1 MMISHRRRL
10 AMKRSMDKREGNK
23 PKATLLSAFASNIV
37 FANIMIF
44 LMFLMGL
51 VAINMMRREMFPEMS
66 LDMISVNVAYPGA
79 DPEEVEEGI
88 LRKIE
93 DVLQGESGIKE
104 LQTTAG
110 ENIGSAIITV
120 GEKADTQKV
129 LDRVTSKINSISTF
143 PEDAENPVITELIL
157 EDPVMI
163 LSLSGDMDEGRLK
176 EWAERVKEDLLQLEP
191 ITIVNI
197 FGARD
202 YEISI
207 EVSEER
213 LREYQLNLEQLMQS
227 IRAHNLNVPG
237 GLLRSNAEVV
247 RIRTLGRKY
256 TGEEISEIPVAF
268 DPDGRTVTLGMVA
281 DVIDGF
287 TEDAVRPG
295 IDGQPALFLYI
306 KKTVQQDAIDISEAT
321 MDFLEARQEV
331 LPENLNL
338 GLIFDSTDMLR
349 ARIDLLVKNGIIGLI
364 LVFLLLWLFLDL
376 RLSFWAGMGMPI
388 SIAGAL
394 VILWAVGGS
403 LNMIS
408 LFGLIMVLGIIVD
421 DAIVVGE
428 AIYHHQQQP
437 GANPLDSA
445 VKGVSEVGMPVL
457 GAVLTTILAF
467 IPLMFVGGIMG
478 KFISILPVVVIAC
491 LVVSLYECLFLL
503 PAHLGVH
510 LPAERKSGNRV
521 ERFFFALHQH
531 TGKRLE
537 RFASGPYQRFLNLA
551 LSWRYMALGIAI
563 SILIITLGVVASGRI
578 RVQMFPSFDSFML
591 TAVVEFPNGTPIEE
605 TEKALD
611 QIDEAT
617 TRLNQKIETR
627 SGRPGVEKVQRLSGQ
642 NLNDPYAATGENIGS
657 VQIIL
662 VESTDRKLG
671 SEEIM
676 TLWEKEIGHIA
687 GAEAL
692 SVEELNAGPPG
703 KPVDIRIKGSNLDV
717 MQAVSEELK
726 QTLARY
732 PGTSQI
738 QSDMRPGKNEILF
751 TLKPEAVNLGI
762 TVADLGM
769 QLNRAYYG
777 GEALRLQRGRDE
789 IKVMVR
795 NTSEERSQLADLE
808 KIRIR
813 TADGREVPLLAVAN
827 MNTGPGF
834 ANITRIDGL
843 RSIGV
848 SCNVDK
854 KQTPAGK
861 IIKDLEAKVFPELLK
876 KHSGIYLEFQGQQKD
891 SAESFTSLLI
901 GFPIALVGIYVIIA
915 TIFRSYIQPL
925 IIMLTVPFG
934 IIGAVLGH
942 VFKGVDL
949 SLMSLF
955 GIVAL
960 AGVVV
965 NDAIVLIESFNH
977 NIKEGKDVVEALHE
991 AGKRRF
997 RAVFLTTLSTVGGLT
1012 PLIMEKDL
1020 QAQFLIPMALSIA
1033 AGVAFATL
1041 LTLLLIPSLI
1051 LILSDLRV
1059 GWHYLRHG
1067 EKPKNRAKL
1076 EPAQLR
1082 K

>member
-1 MMISHRRRL
+1 MR
-10 AMKRSMDKREGNK
+10 K
-23 PKATLLSAFASNIV
+23 LLSAFASNVV

-44 LMFLMGL
+44 LLFFLGI
-51 VAINMMRREMFPEMS
+51 VATQLMRREMFPEMS
-66 LDMISVNVAYPGA
+66 LDIISVGVAYPGA

-104 LQTTAG
+104 LQTIANENVGTAV
-110 ENIGSAIITV
+110 ITV
-120 GEKADTQKV
+120 EESADTQKV

-143 PEDAENPVITELIL
+143 PVDAENPVITELL
-157 EDPVMI
+157 LKDPVMI
-163 LSLSGDMDEGRLK
+163 LSLSGDMSERRLK
-176 EWAERVKEDLLQLEP
+176 EWAEKVKEDLLQVEA
-191 ITIVNI
+191 ITIVEI
-197 FGARD
+197 FGARE

-213 LREYQLNLEQLMQS
+213 LREHQLSLNQVVQQ

-237 GLLRSNAEVV
+237 GLIRSDTEVV
-247 RIRTLGRKY
+247 RIRTMGRKY
-256 TGEEISEIPVAF
+256 TGEEISEIPLISNA
-268 DPDGRTVTLGMVA
+268 DGRTITLGMVA

-287 TEDAVRPG
+287 TEESVRPG
-295 IDGQPALFLYI
+295 IAGAPALFLYV
-306 KKTVQQDAIDISEAT
+306 KKTSQQDAIDISEAT
-321 MDFLEARQEV
+321 LNFIEEQQYL
-331 LPENLNL
+331 LPENIHL
-338 GLIFDSTDMLR
+338 GLIYDATEMLR
-349 ARIDLLVKNGIIGLI
+349 ARINLLVKNGVIGLI
-364 LVFLLLWLFLDL
+364 LVFFLLWIFLDL

-437 GANPLDSA
+437 GADPYTAA
-445 VKGVSEVGMPVL
+445 VRGVSEVGMPVL

-510 LPAERKSGNRV
+510 LPSERKDDSRV
-521 ERFFFALHQH
+521 RRFFNTLHEH

-537 RFASGPYQRFLNLA
+537 RFAAGPYQRFLNLS
-551 LSWRYMALGIAI
+551 LSWRYVALSIAI
-563 SILIITLGVVASGRI
+563 GILIVTFGAVVSGRI
-578 RVQMFPSFDSFML
+578 RTQMFPSFDSFML
-591 TAVVEFPNGTPIEE
+591 TAVVEFPNGTPIAE

-611 QIDEAT
+611 QIDAAT
-617 TRLNQKIETR
+617 RRLNEQIETH
-627 SGRPGVEKVQRLSGQ
+627 SGLPAIQKTLRLAGQ
-642 NLNDPYAATGENIGS
+642 NLNDPYSATAENIGS

-662 VESTDRKLG
+662 TESTDRDLG

-676 TLWEKEIGHIA
+676 TLWENEIGFIA
-687 GAEAL
+687 GAEAV

-703 KPVDIRIKGSNLDV
+703 KPIDVRIKGSDLEE
-717 MQAVSEELK
+717 MRAVSEELK
-726 QTLARY
+726 MILASF

-738 QSDMRPGKNEILF
+738 QSDMRPGKNEIRF
-751 TLKPEAVNLGI
+751 TLKPEAVNLGLS
-762 TVADLGM
+762 VAELGN
-769 QLNRAYYG
+769 QLNQAYYG

-789 IKVMVR
+789 VKIMVR
-795 NTSEERSQLADLE
+795 NTYAERSQLTDLE
-808 KIRIR
+808 KMRIR
-813 TADGREVPLLAVAN
+813 TADGREVPLLAVAD
-827 MNTGPGF
+827 METSPGF
-834 ANITRIDGL
+834 AKITRIDGL
-843 RSIGV
+843 RAIGV
-848 SCNVDK
+848 SCNVDN
-854 KQTPAGK
+854 KQTSSSIIIAELEKK
-861 IIKDLEAKVFPELLK
+861 IFPMLLQK
-876 KHSGIYLEFQGQQKD
+876 YPDVYLEFQGQQKD
-891 SAESFTSLLI
+891 SAESVSSLLI
-901 GFPIALVGIYVIIA
+901 GFPIALIGIYVIIA
-915 TIFRSYIQPL
+915 TIFRSYVQPL
-925 IIMLTVPFG
+925 IIMVTVPFG

-942 VFKGVDL
+942 LFRGVDL
-949 SLMSLF
+949 SLMSMF

-977 NIKEGKDVVEALHE
+977 HIQEGLSVKEALHE

-1012 PLIMEKDL
+1012 PLILEKDL

-1059 GWHYLRHG
+1059 GWHYLKYG
-1067 EKPKNRAKL
+1067 KLPESRAVL
-1076 EPAQLR
+1076 EPARLR

>member
-1 MMISHRRRL
+1 MRKLL
-10 AMKRSMDKREGNK
+10 A
-23 PKATLLSAFASNIV
+23 AFASNVV

-44 LMFLMGL
+44 LMFLVGIISIQL
-51 VAINMMRREMFPEMS
+51 MRREMFPEMS
-66 LDMISVNVAYPGA
+66 LDRISITVAYPGA

-93 DVLQGESGIKE
+93 DVLQGENGVKE
-104 LQTTAG
+104 LLTNAS
-110 ENIGSAIITV
+110 ENVGTAIITV
-120 GEKADTQKV
+120 DESADTQKV
-129 LDRVTSKINSISTF
+129 MDRVTTKVNSISTF
-143 PEDAENPVITELIL
+143 PADAENPVISEMLLEDAVLIL
-157 EDPVMI
+157 AV
-163 LSLSGDMDEGRLK
+163 SGNMPEGRLK
-176 EWAERVKEDLLQLEP
+176 EWAERIKEDLLQREA
-191 ITIVNI
+191 ITIVDI

-207 EVSEER
+207 EVSEAR
-213 LREYQLNLEQLMQS
+213 LREYQLTLDHVMQS
-227 IRAHNLNVPG
+227 IQAHNLNIPG
-237 GLLRSNAEVV
+237 GLLRSDTEVV
-247 RIRTLGRKY
+247 RLRTIGRKY
-256 TGEEISEIPVAF
+256 TGEEISKIPVISH
-268 DPDGRTVTLGMVA
+268 PDGRTITLGMVA
-281 DVIDGF
+281 DVVDGF

-295 IDGQPALFLYI
+295 INGRPALFLYV
-306 KKTVQQDAIDISEAT
+306 KKTTQQDAIDISQST
-321 MDFLEARQEV
+321 LDFLEEQKQV
-331 LPENLNL
+331 LPENMHLD
-338 GLIFDSTDMLR
+338 LIYDATDMLR
-349 ARIDLLVKNGIIGLI
+349 ARIDLLVKNGIIGLV

-437 GANPLDSA
+437 GADPYESA
-445 VKGVSEVGMPVL
+445 VKGVTEVGMPVL

-510 LPAERKSGNRV
+510 LPSERKTHTKFHR
-521 ERFFFALHQH
+521 ALTSIHHH

-537 RFASGPYQRFLNLA
+537 AFSEGPYQRFLNLA
-551 LSWRYMALGIAI
+551 LRRRYLALSITFG
-563 SILIITLGVVASGRI
+563 ILIITLGAVAGGRI
-578 RVQMFPSFDSFML
+578 RTQLFPSFDSFML
-591 TAVVEFPNGTPIEE
+591 TAVVEFPNGTPIDV
-605 TEKALD
+605 TEQALD
-611 QIDEAT
+611 RIDDAAL
-617 TRLNQKIETR
+617 RLNDLVKTR
-627 SGRPGVEKVQRLSGQ
+627 SGRPAVEKIQRLSGQ
-642 NLNDPYAATGENIGS
+642 NLNDPYASTGENIGS

-662 VESTDRKLG
+662 VESTDRKQD

-676 TLWEKEIGHIA
+676 SLWEKEIGQIA
-687 GAEAL
+687 GAEAV

-703 KPVDIRIKGSNLDV
+703 KDIDIRVQGSDLARMRILAD
-717 MQAVSEELK
+717 ELK
-726 QTLARY
+726 TQLAQF
-732 PGTSQI
+732 PGTTQI
-738 QSDMRPGKNEILF
+738 QSDLRPGKNEIRF

-762 TVADLGM
+762 SVADLGR

-777 GEALRLQRGRDE
+777 GEALRLQRGCDE
-789 IKVMVR
+789 IRVMVR
-795 NTSEERSQLADLE
+795 NTAAERSRLADLD

-813 TADGREVPLLAVAN
+813 TADGRQVPLLAVAN
-827 MNTGPGF
+827 METGPGF

-843 RSIGV
+843 RAIGV

-854 KQTPAGK
+854 KQTPSAK
-861 IIKDLEAKVFPELLK
+861 IIKEFEEKIFPELK
-876 KHSGIYLEFQGQQKD
+876 QRYPGIYLEFQGQQKD
-891 SAESFTSLLI
+891 TAESMSSLMI

-915 TIFRSYIQPL
+915 TIFRSYLQPL

-942 VFKGVDL
+942 LLKGIDL
-949 SLMSLF
+949 SMMSMF

-977 NIKEGKDVVEALHE
+977 QIQGGLDVEEALHE

-1012 PLIMEKDL
+1012 PLILEKDL

-1051 LILSDLRV
+1051 LILNDLRI
-1059 GWHYLRHG
+1059 GWKYLLTG
-1067 EKPKNRAKL
+1067 QKPGRRADL
-1076 EPAQLR
+1076 EPARLR

>member
-1 MMISHRRRL
+1 MRKLL
-10 AMKRSMDKREGNK
+10 A
-23 PKATLLSAFASNIV
+23 AFASNVV

-44 LMFLMGL
+44 LMFLVGIISIQL
-51 VAINMMRREMFPEMS
+51 MRREMFPEMS
-66 LDMISVNVAYPGA
+66 LDRISITVAYPGA

-93 DVLQGESGIKE
+93 DVLQGENGVKE
-104 LQTTAG
+104 LLTNAS
-110 ENIGSAIITV
+110 ENVGTAIITV
-120 GEKADTQKV
+120 DESADTQKV
-129 LDRVTSKINSISTF
+129 MDRVTTKVNSISTF
-143 PEDAENPVITELIL
+143 PADAENPVISEMLLEDAVLIL
-157 EDPVMI
+157 AV
-163 LSLSGDMDEGRLK
+163 SGNMPEGRLK
-176 EWAERVKEDLLQLEP
+176 EWAERIKEDLLQREA
-191 ITIVNI
+191 ITIVDI

-207 EVSEER
+207 EVSEAR
-213 LREYQLNLEQLMQS
+213 LREYQLTLDHVMQS
-227 IRAHNLNVPG
+227 IQAHNLNIPG
-237 GLLRSNAEVV
+237 GLLRSDTEVV
-247 RIRTLGRKY
+247 RLRTIGRKY
-256 TGEEISEIPVAF
+256 TGEEISKIPVISH
-268 DPDGRTVTLGMVA
+268 PDGRTITLGMVA
-281 DVIDGF
+281 DVVDGF

-295 IDGQPALFLYI
+295 INGRPALFLYV
-306 KKTVQQDAIDISEAT
+306 KKTTQQDAIDISQST
-321 MDFLEARQEV
+321 LDFLEEQKQV
-331 LPENLNL
+331 LPENMHLD
-338 GLIFDSTDMLR
+338 LIYDATDMLR
-349 ARIDLLVKNGIIGLI
+349 ARIDLLVKNGIIGLV

-437 GANPLDSA
+437 GADPYESA
-445 VKGVSEVGMPVL
+445 VKGVTEVGMPVL

-510 LPAERKSGNRV
+510 LPSERKTHTKFHR
-521 ERFFFALHQH
+521 ALTSIHHH

-537 RFASGPYQRFLNLA
+537 AFSEGPYQRFLNLA
-551 LSWRYMALGIAI
+551 LRRRYLALSITFG
-563 SILIITLGVVASGRI
+563 ILIITLGAVAGGRI
-578 RVQMFPSFDSFML
+578 RTQLFPSFDSFML
-591 TAVVEFPNGTPIEE
+591 TAVVEFPNGTPIDV
-605 TEKALD
+605 TEQALD
-611 QIDEAT
+611 RIDDAAL
-617 TRLNQKIETR
+617 RLNALVKTR
-627 SGRPGVEKVQRLSGQ
+627 SGRPAVEKIQRLSGQ
-642 NLNDPYAATGENIGS
+642 NLNDPYASTGENIGS

-662 VESTDRKLG
+662 VESTDRKQD

-676 TLWEKEIGHIA
+676 SLWEKEIGQIA
-687 GAEAL
+687 GAEAV

-703 KPVDIRIKGSNLDV
+703 KDIDIRVQGSDLARMRILAD
-717 MQAVSEELK
+717 ELK
-726 QTLARY
+726 TQLAQF
-732 PGTSQI
+732 PGTTQI
-738 QSDMRPGKNEILF
+738 QSDLRPGKNEIRF

-762 TVADLGM
+762 SVADLGR

-789 IKVMVR
+789 IRVMVR
-795 NTSEERSQLADLE
+795 NTAAERSRLADLD

-813 TADGREVPLLAVAN
+813 TADGRQVPLLAVAN
-827 MNTGPGF
+827 METGPGF

-843 RSIGV
+843 RAIGV

-854 KQTPAGK
+854 KQTPSAK
-861 IIKDLEAKVFPELLK
+861 IIKEFEEKIFPELK
-876 KHSGIYLEFQGQQKD
+876 QRYPGIYLEFQGQQKD
-891 SAESFTSLLI
+891 TAESMSSLMI

-915 TIFRSYIQPL
+915 TIFRSYLQPL

-942 VFKGVDL
+942 LLKGIDL
-949 SLMSLF
+949 SMMSMF

-977 NIKEGKDVVEALHE
+977 QIQGGLDVEEALHE

-1012 PLIMEKDL
+1012 PLILEKDL

-1051 LILSDLRV
+1051 LILNDLRI
-1059 GWHYLRHG
+1059 GWKYLLTG
-1067 EKPKNRAKL
+1067 QKPGRRADL
-1076 EPAQLR
+1076 EPARLR

>member
-1 MMISHRRRL
+1 MKKLL
-10 AMKRSMDKREGNK
+10 A
-23 PKATLLSAFASNIV
+23 AFASNVV

-44 LMFLMGL
+44 LMFLLGF
-51 VAINMMRREMFPEMS
+51 VSIVMMRREMFPEMS
-66 LDMISVNVAYPGA
+66 LDRISVTVAYPGA

-88 LRKIE
+88 LRKME
-93 DVLQGESGIKE
+93 DALQGENGIKE
-104 LQTTAG
+104 LLTSAK
-110 ENIGSAIITV
+110 ENVGTAIITV
-120 GEKADTQKV
+120 DKSAETQEV

-143 PEDAENPVITELIL
+143 PLDAENPVISEMLL

-163 LSLSGDMDEGRLK
+163 LSVSGNMSEGRLK
-176 EWAERVKEDLLQLEP
+176 EWAERIKEDLLQLDE
-191 ITIVNI
+191 ITIVDI

-202 YEISI
+202 YEISV
-207 EVSEER
+207 ELSEQK
-213 LREYQLNLEQLMQS
+213 LREHQLTLQQVMER

-237 GLLRSNAEVV
+237 GLLRSDAEVV

-256 TGEEISEIPVAF
+256 TGKEISEIPVMSY
-268 DPDGRTVTLGMVA
+268 PDGRTVTLGMVA
-281 DVIDGF
+281 TVVDGF
-287 TEDAVRPG
+287 REEAVRPG
-295 IDGQPALFLYI
+295 IDGKPALFIYI
-306 KKTVQQDAIDISEAT
+306 KKTVQQDAIDISEST
-321 MDFLEARQEV
+321 MNFLSEKDKI
-331 LPENLNL
+331 LPENLDL
-338 GLIFDSTDMLR
+338 ELIYDATDMLR
-349 ARIDLLVKNGIIGLI
+349 ARINLLVKNGIIGLV
-364 LVFLLLWLFLDL
+364 LVFLLLWLFLDF

-394 VILWAVGGS
+394 VILWAIGGS

-428 AIYHHQQQP
+428 AIYYHQQQP
-437 GANPLDSA
+437 GANAYEAA
-445 VKGVSEVGMPVL
+445 VKGVTEVGMPVL

-467 IPLMFVGGIMG
+467 LPLMFVGGIMG

-491 LVVSLYECLFLL
+491 LVVSLYECLLLL

-510 LPAERKSGNRV
+510 LPSERKSKTKIQ
-521 ERFFFALHQH
+521 RFFHSVHTH

-537 RFASGPYQRFLNLA
+537 KFAEGPYQRFLNRALAWRYLA
-551 LSWRYMALGIAI
+551 LSLAI
-563 SILIITLGVVASGRI
+563 GILIVTVGAVASGRI
-578 RVQMFPSFDSFML
+578 QSQLFPSFDSFML
-591 TAVVEFPNGTPIEE
+591 TAVVEFPNGTPIEVTE
-605 TEKALD
+605 TALD
-611 QIDEAT
+611 QIDAAALRVNDQVKT
-617 TRLNQKIETR
+617 I
-627 SGRPGVEKVQRLSGQ
+627 SGKPAVEKVQRLSGQ
-642 NLNDPYAATGENIGS
+642 NLNDPFATTNENIGS

-662 VESTDRKLG
+662 AESTDREMG

-676 TLWEKEIGHIA
+676 TLWEKEIGLVP

-692 SVEELNAGPPG
+692 SIEELNAGPPG
-703 KPVDIRIKGSNLDV
+703 KPIDIRIKGSDLSV
-717 MQAVSEELK
+717 MRLLADDLK
-726 QTLARY
+726 GILARY

-738 QSDMRPGKNEILF
+738 QSDLRPGKNEIRF

-762 TVADLGM
+762 SVADLGR
-769 QLNRAYYG
+769 QLNMAYFG

-795 NTSEERSQLADLE
+795 NTAQERSRLADLQN
-808 KIRIR
+808 IRIR
-813 TADGREVPLLAVAN
+813 TNDGREVPLLAVAE
-827 MNTGPGF
+827 MKSSPGF
-834 ANITRIDGL
+834 ASITRVDGL
-843 RSIGV
+843 RAIGV
-848 SCNVDK
+848 SSNADK
-854 KQTPAGK
+854 EQMAAGE
-861 IIKDLEAKVFPELLK
+861 ITKDLENNIFPELL
-876 KHSGIYLEFQGQQKD
+876 SRYPGTYLEFQGEQKD
-891 SAESFTSLLI
+891 TAESVSSLIL

-915 TIFRSYIQPL
+915 TIFRSYVQPL

-942 VFKGVDL
+942 LVKGIDL
-949 SLMSLF
+949 SLMSMF

-965 NDAIVLIESFNH
+965 NDAIVLIESFN
-977 NIKEGKDVVEALHE
+977 NQIAEGKEVGEALHE

-1012 PLIMEKDL
+1012 PLILEKDL

-1051 LILSDLRV
+1051 YILSDLRV
-1059 GWHYLRHG
+1059 FMYYLFTG
-1067 EKPKNRAKL
+1067 ESPDRRADL
-1076 EPAQLR
+1076 EPARLR

>member
-1 MMISHRRRL
+1 MRKLL
-10 AMKRSMDKREGNK
+10 AS
-23 PKATLLSAFASNIV
+23 FASNVV

-44 LMFLMGL
+44 LMFLVGI
-51 VAINMMRREMFPEMS
+51 VSIQMMRREMFPEMS
-66 LDMISVNVAYPGA
+66 LDRISITVAYPGA

-93 DVLQGESGIKE
+93 DVLQGENGVKE
-104 LQTTAG
+104 LLTSASENVGTA
-110 ENIGSAIITV
+110 IVTV
-120 GEKADTQKV
+120 DESADTQKV
-129 LDRVTSKINSISTF
+129 LDRVTTKVNSISTF
-143 PEDAENPVITELIL
+143 PADAENPVITEMLL
-157 EDPVMI
+157 EDPVLI
-163 LSLSGDMDEGRLK
+163 LAVSGDMPEGRLK
-176 EWAERVKEDLLQLEP
+176 EWAERIKEELLQRDA
-191 ITIVNI
+191 ITIVDI
-197 FGARD
+197 FGARE

-207 EVSEER
+207 ELSEAR
-213 LREYQLNLEQLMQS
+213 LREHRLTLEEVIQRIQ
-227 IRAHNLNVPG
+227 AHNLNVPG
-237 GLLRSNAEVV
+237 GLLRSDTEVV
-247 RIRTLGRKY
+247 RLRTLGRKY
-256 TGEEISEIPVAF
+256 TGDEIAAIPVISH
-268 DPDGRTVTLGMVA
+268 PDGRTITLGMVA
-281 DVIDGF
+281 EVVDGF

-295 IDGQPALFLYI
+295 INGQPALFLYI
-306 KKTVQQDAIDISEAT
+306 KKTTRQDSIDISESTLA
-321 MDFLEARQEV
+321 FLKTQQQI
-331 LPENLNL
+331 LPDNLHL
-338 GLIFDSTDMLR
+338 DLIYDATDMLR

-437 GANPLDSA
+437 GADPYESA
-445 VKGVSEVGMPVL
+445 VKGVTEVGMPVL

-510 LPAERKSGNRV
+510 LPTERKTHTAFH
-521 ERFFFALHQH
+521 RFLNSLHHH

-537 RFASGPYQRFLNLA
+537 AFSSGPYQRFLNLA
-551 LSWRYMALGIAI
+551 LRRRYLAL
-563 SILIITLGVVASGRI
+563 SITLGILIVTVGAVAGGRI
-578 RVQMFPSFDSFML
+578 RTQLFPSFDSFML
-591 TAVVEFPNGTPIEE
+591 TAVVEFPNGTPIDV
-605 TEKALD
+605 TENALD
-611 QIDEAT
+611 QIDAAAL
-617 TRLNQKIETR
+617 RLNSRIKTR
-627 SGRPGVEKVQRLSGQ
+627 SGRPAVEKIQRLSGQ
-642 NLNDPYAATGENIGS
+642 NLNDPFSATGENIGS
-657 VQIIL
+657 VQMIL
-662 VESTDRKLG
+662 VESTDRKMG

-676 TLWEKEIGHIA
+676 TLWEKEIGQIA
-687 GAEAL
+687 GAEAV

-703 KPVDIRIKGSNLDV
+703 KDIDIRVQGSDLNRMKEV
-717 MQAVSEELK
+717 AEELK
-726 QTLARY
+726 TRLAQF
-732 PGTSQI
+732 PGTTQI
-738 QSDMRPGKNEILF
+738 QSDLRPGKSEIRF

-762 TVADLGM
+762 SVADLGR

-789 IKVMVR
+789 VKIMVR
-795 NTSEERSQLADLE
+795 NTAAERSRLADLDQ
-808 KIRIR
+808 IRIR
-813 TADGREVPLLAVAN
+813 TADGREIPLLAVAD
-827 MNTGPGF
+827 METGPGF

-843 RSIGV
+843 RAVGV

-854 KQTPAGK
+854 KQTPSDK
-861 IIKDLEAKVFPELLK
+861 IIKEFETRIFPELRRRYP
-876 KHSGIYLEFQGQQKD
+876 GIYLEFQGQQKD
-891 SAESFTSLLI
+891 TAESMSSLLI

-915 TIFRSYIQPL
+915 TIFRSYLQPL

-942 VFKGVDL
+942 LLKGIDL
-949 SLMSLF
+949 SMMSMF

-977 NIKEGKDVVEALHE
+977 QIQGGLDVEEALHE

-1012 PLIMEKDL
+1012 PLILEKDL

-1051 LILSDLRV
+1051 LILNDLRL
-1059 GWHYLRHG
+1059 GWQYLSTG
-1067 EKPKNRAKL
+1067 LKPARRADV
-1076 EPAQLR
+1076 EPARLR

>member
-1 MMISHRRRL
+1 MRKLL
-10 AMKRSMDKREGNK
+10 A
-23 PKATLLSAFASNIV
+23 AFASNVV

-44 LMFLMGL
+44 LMFLVGIISIQL
-51 VAINMMRREMFPEMS
+51 MRREMFPEMS
-66 LDMISVNVAYPGA
+66 LDRISITVAYPGA

-93 DVLQGESGIKE
+93 DVLQGENGVKE
-104 LQTTAG
+104 LLTNAS
-110 ENIGSAIITV
+110 ENVGTAIITV
-120 GEKADTQKV
+120 DESADTQKV
-129 LDRVTSKINSISTF
+129 MDRVTTKVNSISTF
-143 PEDAENPVITELIL
+143 PADAENPVISEMLLEDAVLIL
-157 EDPVMI
+157 AV
-163 LSLSGDMDEGRLK
+163 SGNMPEGRLK
-176 EWAERVKEDLLQLEP
+176 EWAERIKEDLLQREA
-191 ITIVNI
+191 ITIVDI

-207 EVSEER
+207 EVSEAR
-213 LREYQLNLEQLMQS
+213 LREYQLTLDHVMQS
-227 IRAHNLNVPG
+227 IQAHNLNIPG
-237 GLLRSNAEVV
+237 GLLRSDTEVV
-247 RIRTLGRKY
+247 RLRTIGRKY
-256 TGEEISEIPVAF
+256 TGEEISKIPVISH
-268 DPDGRTVTLGMVA
+268 PDGRTITLGMVA
-281 DVIDGF
+281 DVVDGF

-295 IDGQPALFLYI
+295 INGRPALFLYV
-306 KKTVQQDAIDISEAT
+306 KKTTQQDAIDISQST
-321 MDFLEARQEV
+321 LDFLEEQKQV
-331 LPENLNL
+331 LPENMHLD
-338 GLIFDSTDMLR
+338 LIYDATDMLR
-349 ARIDLLVKNGIIGLI
+349 ARIDLLVKNGIIGLV

-437 GANPLDSA
+437 GADPYESA
-445 VKGVSEVGMPVL
+445 VKGVTEVGMPVL

-510 LPAERKSGNRV
+510 LPSERKTHTKFHR
-521 ERFFFALHQH
+521 ALTSIHHH

-537 RFASGPYQRFLNLA
+537 AFSEGPYQRFLNLA
-551 LSWRYMALGIAI
+551 LRRRYLALSITFG
-563 SILIITLGVVASGRI
+563 ILIITLGAVAGGRI
-578 RVQMFPSFDSFML
+578 RTQLFPSFDSFML
-591 TAVVEFPNGTPIEE
+591 TAVVEFPNGTPIDV
-605 TEKALD
+605 TEQALD
-611 QIDEAT
+611 RIDDAAL
-617 TRLNQKIETR
+617 RLNDLVKTR
-627 SGRPGVEKVQRLSGQ
+627 SGRPAVEKIQRLSGQ
-642 NLNDPYAATGENIGS
+642 NLNDPYASTGENIGS

-662 VESTDRKLG
+662 VESTDRKQD

-676 TLWEKEIGHIA
+676 SLWEKEIGQIA
-687 GAEAL
+687 GAEAV

-703 KPVDIRIKGSNLDV
+703 KDIDIRVQGSDLARMRILAD
-717 MQAVSEELK
+717 ELK
-726 QTLARY
+726 TQLAQF
-732 PGTSQI
+732 PGTTQI
-738 QSDMRPGKNEILF
+738 QSDLRPGKNEIRF

-762 TVADLGM
+762 SVADLGR

-789 IKVMVR
+789 IRVMVR
-795 NTSEERSQLADLE
+795 NTAAERSRLADLDQ
-808 KIRIR
+808 IRIR

-827 MNTGPGF
+827 MEPGPGF
-834 ANITRIDGL
+834 ANISRIDGL
-843 RSIGV
+843 RAIGV

-854 KQTPAGK
+854 KQTPSAK
-861 IIKDLEAKVFPELLK
+861 IIKEFEEKIFPELK
-876 KHSGIYLEFQGQQKD
+876 QRYPGIYLEFQGQQKD
-891 SAESFTSLLI
+891 TAESMSSLMI

-915 TIFRSYIQPL
+915 TIFRSYLQPL

-942 VFKGVDL
+942 LLKGIDL
-949 SLMSLF
+949 SMMSMF

-977 NIKEGKDVVEALHE
+977 QIQGGLDVEEALHE

-1012 PLIMEKDL
+1012 PLILEKDL

-1051 LILSDLRV
+1051 LILNDLRI
-1059 GWHYLRHG
+1059 GWKYLLTG
-1067 EKPKNRAKL
+1067 QKPGRRADL
-1076 EPAQLR
+1076 EPARLR

>member
-1 MMISHRRRL
+1 MKKLL
-10 AMKRSMDKREGNK
+10 A
-23 PKATLLSAFASNIV
+23 AFASNVV

-44 LMFLMGL
+44 LMFLLGL
-51 VAINMMRREMFPEMS
+51 VSIMMMRREMFPEMS
-66 LDMISVNVAYPGA
+66 LDIISITVAYPGA

-88 LRKIE
+88 LRKVE
-93 DVLQGESGIKE
+93 DVLQGENGIKE
-104 LQTTAG
+104 LLTSANENVGTA
-110 ENIGSAIITV
+110 IVTV
-120 GEKADTQKV
+120 DERADTQKV

-143 PEDAENPVITELIL
+143 PADAENPVISELL
-157 EDPVMI
+157 LKDPVMI
-163 LSLSGDMDEGRLK
+163 LSVSGDMPEARLK
-176 EWAERVKEDLLQLEP
+176 EWAERVKEDLLQLDA
-191 ITIVNI
+191 ITIVEV

-207 EVSEER
+207 ELSEQR
-213 LREYQLNLEQLMQS
+213 LREHQLTLEQVTQS

-237 GLLRSNAEVV
+237 GLLRSEAEVV
-247 RIRTLGRKY
+247 RVRTMGRKY
-256 TGEEISEIPVAF
+256 TGEEISSIPIMSY
-268 DPDGRTVTLGMVA
+268 PDGRTVTLGMVA
-281 DVIDGF
+281 DVLDGF
-287 TEDAVRPG
+287 TEEAVRPG
-295 IDGQPALFLYI
+295 INGQPALFLYV
-306 KKTVQQDAIDISEAT
+306 KKTTQQDAIDISEST
-321 MDFLEARQEV
+321 LSFLEERVKV
-331 LPENLNL
+331 LPENLHL
-338 GLIFDSTDMLR
+338 DLIYDATDMLR

-428 AIYHHQQQP
+428 AIYYHQQQP
-437 GANPLDSA
+437 GADPYEAA
-445 VKGVSEVGMPVL
+445 VKGVCEVGMPVL

-491 LVVSLYECLFLL
+491 LVVSLYECLLLL

-510 LPAERKSGNRV
+510 LPSERKNKTKLQRFSNR
-521 ERFFFALHQH
+521 LHEH
-531 TGKRLE
+531 TGRRLE
-537 RFASGPYQRFLNLA
+537 RFAEGPYQRFLSLALQWRYLA
-551 LSWRYMALGIAI
+551 LSVAVGI
-563 SILIITLGVVASGRI
+563 LVITLGAVFSGRI
-578 RVQMFPSFDSFML
+578 QSQLFPSFDSFML
-591 TAVVEFPNGTPIEE
+591 TAVVEFPNGTPIET
-605 TEKALD
+605 TEEALD
-611 QIDEAT
+611 KIDQAAL
-617 TRLNQKIETR
+617 RLNDLIETK
-627 SGRPGVEKVQRLSGQ
+627 SGKPAVEKILRLAGQ
-642 NLNDPYAATGENIGS
+642 NLNDPYSSTGENIGS

-662 VESTDRKLG
+662 IESTDRKLG
-671 SEEIM
+671 SEQIM
-676 TLWEKEIGHIA
+676 SLWETEIGIIA

-692 SVEELNAGPPG
+692 TVEELNAGPPG
-703 KPVDIRIKGSNLDV
+703 KPVDIRIKGSDLDQ
-717 MQAVSEELK
+717 MNALSEDLVSI
-726 QTLARY
+726 LANY

-738 QSDMRPGKNEILF
+738 QSDLRQGKNEIQF
-751 TLKPEAVNLGI
+751 RLKPEAFNLGI
-762 TVADLGM
+762 SVADLGR
-769 QLNRAYYG
+769 QLNQAYYG
-777 GEALRLQRGRDE
+777 SEALRLQRGRDE

-795 NTSEERSQLADLE
+795 NTAEERSRLADLD

-813 TADGREVPLLAVAN
+813 TSDGREVPLLAVAE
-827 MNTGPGF
+827 METAPGF
-834 ANITRIDGL
+834 SSITRVDGL
-843 RSIGV
+843 RAIGV

-854 KQTPAGK
+854 EQMTAGK
-861 IIKDLEAKVFPELLK
+861 IVKDLDNNHFPKLL
-876 KHSGIYLEFQGQQKD
+876 SRYPGVYMEFQGEQKD
-891 SAESFTSLLI
+891 SSESVGSLKI
-901 GFPIALVGIYVIIA
+901 SFPIALVGIFVIIA
-915 TIFRSYIQPL
+915 TIFRSYVQPL

-934 IIGAVLGH
+934 VIGAVLGH
-942 VFKGVDL
+942 MMKGIDL
-949 SLMSLF
+949 SLMSMF

-977 NIKEGKDVVEALHE
+977 QIAEGKDVEEALHE

-1012 PLIMEKDL
+1012 PLILEKDL

-1051 LILSDLRV
+1051 YILSDIRV
-1059 GWHYLRHG
+1059 FFHYLFKGKMPVR
-1067 EKPKNRAKL
+1067 RADL
-1076 EPAQLR
+1076 EPARLR

>member
-1 MMISHRRRL
+1 MRKLL
-10 AMKRSMDKREGNK
+10 A
-23 PKATLLSAFASNIV
+23 AFASNVV

-44 LMFLMGL
+44 LMFLVGIISIQL
-51 VAINMMRREMFPEMS
+51 MRREMFPEMS
-66 LDMISVNVAYPGA
+66 LDRISITVAYPGA

-93 DVLQGESGIKE
+93 DVLQGENGVKE
-104 LQTTAG
+104 LLTNAS
-110 ENIGSAIITV
+110 ENVGTAIITV
-120 GEKADTQKV
+120 DESADTQKV
-129 LDRVTSKINSISTF
+129 MDRVTTKVNSISTF
-143 PEDAENPVITELIL
+143 PADAENPVISEMLLEDAVLIL
-157 EDPVMI
+157 AV
-163 LSLSGDMDEGRLK
+163 SGNMPEGRLK
-176 EWAERVKEDLLQLEP
+176 EWAERIKEDLLQREA
-191 ITIVNI
+191 ITIVDI

-207 EVSEER
+207 EVSEAR
-213 LREYQLNLEQLMQS
+213 LREYQLTLDHVMQS
-227 IRAHNLNVPG
+227 IQAHNLNIPG
-237 GLLRSNAEVV
+237 GLLRSDTEVV
-247 RIRTLGRKY
+247 RLRTIGRKY
-256 TGEEISEIPVAF
+256 TGEEISKIPVISH
-268 DPDGRTVTLGMVA
+268 PDGRTITLGMVA
-281 DVIDGF
+281 DVVDGF

-295 IDGQPALFLYI
+295 INGRPALFLYV
-306 KKTVQQDAIDISEAT
+306 KKTTQQDAIDISQST
-321 MDFLEARQEV
+321 LDFLEEQKQV
-331 LPENLNL
+331 LPENMHLD
-338 GLIFDSTDMLR
+338 LIYDATDMLR
-349 ARIDLLVKNGIIGLI
+349 ARIDLLVKNGIIGLV

-437 GANPLDSA
+437 GADPYESA
-445 VKGVSEVGMPVL
+445 VKGVTEVGMPVL

-510 LPAERKSGNRV
+510 LPSERKTHTKFHR
-521 ERFFFALHQH
+521 ALTSIHHH

-537 RFASGPYQRFLNLA
+537 AFSEGPYQRFLNLA
-551 LSWRYMALGIAI
+551 LRRRYLALSITFG
-563 SILIITLGVVASGRI
+563 ILIITLGAVAGGRI
-578 RVQMFPSFDSFML
+578 RTQLFPSFDSFML
-591 TAVVEFPNGTPIEE
+591 TAVVEFPNGTPIDV
-605 TEKALD
+605 TEQALD
-611 QIDEAT
+611 RIDDAAL
-617 TRLNQKIETR
+617 RLNDLVKTR
-627 SGRPGVEKVQRLSGQ
+627 SGRPAVEKIQRLSGQ
-642 NLNDPYAATGENIGS
+642 NLNDPYASTGENIGS

-662 VESTDRKLG
+662 VESTDRKQD

-676 TLWEKEIGHIA
+676 SLWEKEIGQIA
-687 GAEAL
+687 GAEAV

-703 KPVDIRIKGSNLDV
+703 KDIDIRVQGSDLARMRILAD
-717 MQAVSEELK
+717 ELK
-726 QTLARY
+726 TQLAQF
-732 PGTSQI
+732 PGTTQI
-738 QSDMRPGKNEILF
+738 QSDLRPGKNEIRF

-762 TVADLGM
+762 SVADLGR

-789 IKVMVR
+789 IRVMVR
-795 NTSEERSQLADLE
+795 NTAAERSRLADLD

-813 TADGREVPLLAVAN
+813 TADGRQVPLLAVAN
-827 MNTGPGF
+827 METGPGF

-843 RSIGV
+843 RAIGV

-854 KQTPAGK
+854 KQTPSAK
-861 IIKDLEAKVFPELLK
+861 IIKEFEEKIFPELK
-876 KHSGIYLEFQGQQKD
+876 QRYPGIYLEFQGQQKD
-891 SAESFTSLLI
+891 TAESMSSLMI

-915 TIFRSYIQPL
+915 TIFRSYLQPL

-942 VFKGVDL
+942 LLKGIDL
-949 SLMSLF
+949 SMMSMF

-977 NIKEGKDVVEALHE
+977 QIQGGLDVEEALHE

-1012 PLIMEKDL
+1012 PLILEKDL

-1051 LILSDLRV
+1051 LILNDLRI
-1059 GWHYLRHG
+1059 GWKYLLTG
-1067 EKPKNRAKL
+1067 QKPGRRADL
-1076 EPAQLR
+1076 EPARLR

>member
-1 MMISHRRRL
+1 
-10 AMKRSMDKREGNK
+10 
-23 PKATLLSAFASNIV
+23 
-37 FANIMIF
+37 
-44 LMFLMGL
+44 
-51 VAINMMRREMFPEMS
+51 
-66 LDMISVNVAYPGA
+66 
-79 DPEEVEEGI
+79 
-88 LRKIE
+88 
-93 DVLQGESGIKE
+93 
-104 LQTTAG
+104 
-110 ENIGSAIITV
+110 
-120 GEKADTQKV
+120 
-129 LDRVTSKINSISTF
+129 
-143 PEDAENPVITELIL
+143 
-157 EDPVMI
+157 
-163 LSLSGDMDEGRLK
+163 
-176 EWAERVKEDLLQLEP
+176 
-191 ITIVNI
+191 
-197 FGARD
+197 
-202 YEISI
+202 
-207 EVSEER
+207 
-213 LREYQLNLEQLMQS
+213 
-227 IRAHNLNVPG
+227 
-237 GLLRSNAEVV
+237 
-247 RIRTLGRKY
+247 
-256 TGEEISEIPVAF
+256 
-268 DPDGRTVTLGMVA
+268 
-281 DVIDGF
+281 
-287 TEDAVRPG
+287 
-295 IDGQPALFLYI
+295 
-306 KKTVQQDAIDISEAT
+306 
-321 MDFLEARQEV
+321 
-331 LPENLNL
+331 
-338 GLIFDSTDMLR
+338 
-349 ARIDLLVKNGIIGLI
+349 
-364 LVFLLLWLFLDL
+364 L

-437 GANPLDSA
+437 GADPYESA
-445 VKGVSEVGMPVL
+445 VKGVHEVGMPVL
-457 GAVLTTILAF
+457 GAVLTTIIAF
-467 IPLMFVGGIMG
+467 VPLMFVGGIMG

-510 LPAERKSGNRV
+510 LPGERKSGNRMQ
-521 ERFFFALHQH
+521 RFFNTLHEH

-537 RFASGPYQRFLNLA
+537 RFSAGPYQRFLDLALQWRYLA
-551 LSWRYMALGIAI
+551 LSVAIAI
-563 SILIITLGVVASGRI
+563 LIVTVGTVASGRI
-578 RVQMFPSFDSFML
+578 SIQMFPSFDSFML
-591 TAVVEFPNGTPIEE
+591 TAVVEFPNGTPIEV

-611 QIDEAT
+611 QIDAAA
-617 TRLNQKIETR
+617 TRLNAKIETR
-627 SGRPGVEKVQRLSGQ
+627 SGRPAVEKVQRLSGQ
-642 NLNDPYAATGENIGS
+642 NLNDPYSSTGENIGS

-676 TLWEKEIGHIA
+676 SLWEKEIGHIA

-703 KPVDIRIKGSNLDV
+703 KPVDIRIKGSNLDQ
-717 MQAVSEELK
+717 MNKVSEELK
-726 QTLARY
+726 ALLAGY

-738 QSDMRPGKNEILF
+738 QSDMRPGKNEIRF
-751 TLKPEAVNLGI
+751 RLKPEAENLGI

-795 NTSEERSQLADLE
+795 NTARERSRLADLE

-813 TADGREVPLLAVAN
+813 TSDGREVPLLAVAE
-827 MNTGPGF
+827 METSPGF
-834 ANITRIDGL
+834 ANITRVDGL
-843 RSIGV
+843 RAIGV

-854 KQTPAGK
+854 KLTPSGK
-861 IIKDLEAKVFPELLK
+861 IITDLETNHFSRILHENP
-876 KHSGIYLEFQGQQKD
+876 GIYLEFQGQQKD
-891 SAESFTSLLI
+891 STESFDSLLV

-915 TIFRSYIQPL
+915 TIFRSYVQPL

-942 VFKGVDL
+942 VLRGVDL

-965 NDAIVLIESFNH
+965 NDAIVLIESYNH
-977 NIKEGKDVVEALHE
+977 QIQEGKDVEEALHE

-1012 PLIMEKDL
+1012 PLILETDL

-1051 LILSDLRV
+1051 LILSDMRV
-1059 GWHYLRHG
+1059 GWHFLKTGTRP
-1067 EKPKNRAKL
+1067 ETRAWI
-1076 EPAQLR
+1076 EPARTR

>member
-1 MMISHRRRL
+1 MRKLL
-10 AMKRSMDKREGNK
+10 A
-23 PKATLLSAFASNIV
+23 AFASNVV

-44 LMFLMGL
+44 LMFLVGIISIQL
-51 VAINMMRREMFPEMS
+51 MRREMFPEMS
-66 LDMISVNVAYPGA
+66 LDRISITVAYPGA

-93 DVLQGESGIKE
+93 DVLQGENGVKE
-104 LQTTAG
+104 LLTNAS
-110 ENIGSAIITV
+110 ENVGTAIITV
-120 GEKADTQKV
+120 DESADTQKV
-129 LDRVTSKINSISTF
+129 MDRVTTKVNSISTF
-143 PEDAENPVITELIL
+143 PADAENPVISEMLLEDAVLIL
-157 EDPVMI
+157 AV
-163 LSLSGDMDEGRLK
+163 SGNMPEGRLK
-176 EWAERVKEDLLQLEP
+176 EWAERIKEDLLQREA
-191 ITIVNI
+191 ITIVDI

-207 EVSEER
+207 EVSEAR
-213 LREYQLNLEQLMQS
+213 LREYQLTLDHVMQS
-227 IRAHNLNVPG
+227 IQAHNLNIPG
-237 GLLRSNAEVV
+237 GLLRSDTEVV
-247 RIRTLGRKY
+247 RLRTIGRKY
-256 TGEEISEIPVAF
+256 TGEEISKIPVISH
-268 DPDGRTVTLGMVA
+268 PDGRTITLGMVA
-281 DVIDGF
+281 DVVDGF

-295 IDGQPALFLYI
+295 INGRPALFLYV
-306 KKTVQQDAIDISEAT
+306 KKTTQQDAIDISQST
-321 MDFLEARQEV
+321 LDFLEEQKQV
-331 LPENLNL
+331 LPENMHLD
-338 GLIFDSTDMLR
+338 LIYDATDMLR
-349 ARIDLLVKNGIIGLI
+349 ARIDLLVKNGIIGLV

-437 GANPLDSA
+437 GADPYESA
-445 VKGVSEVGMPVL
+445 VKGVTEVGMPVL

-510 LPAERKSGNRV
+510 LPSERKTHTKFHR
-521 ERFFFALHQH
+521 ALTSIHHH

-537 RFASGPYQRFLNLA
+537 AFSEGPYQRFLNLA
-551 LSWRYMALGIAI
+551 LRRRYLALSITFG
-563 SILIITLGVVASGRI
+563 ILIITLGAVAGGRI
-578 RVQMFPSFDSFML
+578 RTQLFPSFDSFML
-591 TAVVEFPNGTPIEE
+591 TAVVEFPNGTPIDV
-605 TEKALD
+605 TEQALD
-611 QIDEAT
+611 RIDDAAL
-617 TRLNQKIETR
+617 RLNALVKTR
-627 SGRPGVEKVQRLSGQ
+627 SGRPAVEKIQRLSGQ
-642 NLNDPYAATGENIGS
+642 NLNDPYASTGENIGS

-662 VESTDRKLG
+662 VESTDRKQD

-676 TLWEKEIGHIA
+676 SLWEKEIGQLA
-687 GAEAL
+687 GAEAV

-703 KPVDIRIKGSNLDV
+703 KDIDIRVQGSDLARMRILAD
-717 MQAVSEELK
+717 ELK
-726 QTLARY
+726 TQLAQF
-732 PGTSQI
+732 PGTTQI
-738 QSDMRPGKNEILF
+738 QSDLRPGKNEIRF

-762 TVADLGM
+762 SVADLGR

-789 IKVMVR
+789 IRVMVR
-795 NTSEERSQLADLE
+795 NTAAERSRLADLD

-813 TADGREVPLLAVAN
+813 TADGRQVPLLAVAN
-827 MNTGPGF
+827 METGPGF

-843 RSIGV
+843 RAIGV

-854 KQTPAGK
+854 KQTPSAK
-861 IIKDLEAKVFPELLK
+861 IIKEFEEKIFPELK
-876 KHSGIYLEFQGQQKD
+876 QRYPGIYLEFQGQQKD
-891 SAESFTSLLI
+891 TAESMSSLMI

-915 TIFRSYIQPL
+915 TIFRSYLQPL

-942 VFKGVDL
+942 LLKGIDL
-949 SLMSLF
+949 SMMSMF

-977 NIKEGKDVVEALHE
+977 QIQGGLDVEEALHE

-1012 PLIMEKDL
+1012 PLILEKDL

-1051 LILSDLRV
+1051 LILNDLRI
-1059 GWHYLRHG
+1059 GWKYLLTG
-1067 EKPKNRAKL
+1067 QKPGRRADL
-1076 EPAQLR
+1076 EPARLR

>member
-1 MMISHRRRL
+1 MRKLL
-10 AMKRSMDKREGNK
+10 A
-23 PKATLLSAFASNIV
+23 AFASNVV

-44 LMFLMGL
+44 LMFLVGIIS
-51 VAINMMRREMFPEMS
+51 INMMRREMFPEMS
-66 LDMISVNVAYPGA
+66 LDIISVTVAYPGA

-110 ENIGSAIITV
+110 ENVGTAIITV
-120 GEKADTQKV
+120 DESADTQKV
-129 LDRVTSKINSISTF
+129 LDRVTTNVNSISTF
-143 PEDAENPVITELIL
+143 PVDAENPVITEIL
-157 EDPVMI
+157 LKDPVMI
-163 LSLSGDMDEGRLK
+163 LSLSGDMSEKRLK
-176 EWAERVKEDLLQLEP
+176 EWAERVKEDLLQEDA
-191 ITIVNI
+191 ITIVDI

-202 YEISI
+202 YEISV
-207 EVSEER
+207 ELSEER
-213 LREYQLNLEQLMQS
+213 LREYQLSLEQVMQS

-237 GLLRSNAEVV
+237 GLLRSDSEVV
-247 RIRTLGRKY
+247 RLRTLGRKY
-256 TGEEISEIPVAF
+256 TGKEIAEIPVIANS
-268 DPDGRTVTLGMVA
+268 DGRTITLGMVA

-287 TEDAVRPG
+287 TEDAIRPG
-295 IDGQPALFLYI
+295 INGQPALFLYVN
-306 KKTVQQDAIDISEAT
+306 KTTQQDAIDISEAT
-321 MDFLEARQEV
+321 MDFLRERKQV
-331 LPENLNL
+331 LPDNLNL
-338 GLIFDSTDMLR
+338 DLIYDATEMLR
-349 ARIDLLVKNGIIGLI
+349 SRINLLVKNGIIGLS

-437 GANPLDSA
+437 GADPYEAA
-445 VKGVSEVGMPVL
+445 VKGVHEVGMPVL
-457 GAVLTTILAF
+457 GAVFTTILAF

-491 LVVSLYECLFLL
+491 LIVSLYECLFLL

-510 LPAERKSGNRV
+510 LPSERNDSSRIR
-521 ERFFFALHQH
+521 RFFNTLHEH

-537 RFASGPYQRFLNLA
+537 RFSAGPYQRFLTLA
-551 LSWRYMALGIAI
+551 LNWRYMALSIALG
-563 SILIITLGVVASGRI
+563 ILIVTVGMIASGRI
-578 RVQMFPSFDSFML
+578 SIQMFPYFDSFML
-591 TAVVEFPNGTPIEE
+591 TAVVEFPNGTPIEV
-605 TEKALD
+605 TEDALD
-611 QIDEAT
+611 QIDKAT
-617 TRLNQKIETR
+617 TRLNKKIETR
-627 SGRPGVEKVQRLSGQ
+627 SGKPAVEKVQRLSGQ
-642 NLNDPYAATGENIGS
+642 NLNDPYSSTGENIGS

-662 VESTDRKLG
+662 VESTDRKMS
-671 SEEIM
+671 SEDVM
-676 TLWEKEIGHIA
+676 NLWEKEIGNIA

-703 KPVDIRIKGSNLDV
+703 KPVDIRIKGSDLEQMRSASD
-717 MQAVSEELK
+717 ELK
-726 QTLARY
+726 SILARY

-738 QSDMRPGKNEILF
+738 QSSMRPGKNEIRF

-795 NTSEERSQLADLE
+795 NTSEERSRLADLE
-808 KIRIR
+808 KVRIR
-813 TADGREVPLLAVAN
+813 TADGREVPVLAVAD
-827 MNTGPGF
+827 METGPGF
-834 ANITRIDGL
+834 ASITRIDGL

-854 KQTPAGK
+854 KQTPASK
-861 IIKDLEAKVFPELLK
+861 IIKDLETTYFPKLLQE
-876 KHSGIYLEFQGQQKD
+876 HPGIYLEFQGQQKD
-891 SAESFTSLLI
+891 STESFDSLI
-901 GFPIALVGIYVIIA
+901 VGFPIALVGIYVIIA
-915 TIFRSYIQPL
+915 TIFRSYVQPL

-942 VFKGVDL
+942 LLKGVDL

-965 NDAIVLIESFNH
+965 NDAIVLIESYNH
-977 NIKEGKDVVEALHE
+977 NIQEGKDVEEALHE

-1012 PLIMEKDL
+1012 PLILETDL

-1051 LILSDLRV
+1051 LILSDLRI
-1059 GWHYLRHG
+1059 GWHYLKTG
-1067 EKPKNRAKL
+1067 EKTENRALL
-1076 EPAQLR
+1076 EPARLR